1 MNNNQNQPR
10 EFDVVLGGENP
21 APVTGVVLGGIEGV
35 KRRLESE
42 NEEARIAAIRDA
54 LNYEDEELNLLIK
67 AIFEEI
73 KERLGSDDESN
84 RIAGLKDALNYGD
97 EGLSLLVQALNNYS
111 GEIYQDMIWRLRKS
125 GYKGKKVLLNY
136 NPWLVLAT
144 FRDWK
149 DEHWFGGHNI
159 DSPTYGGCYVSNK
172 KSLIKVINHSEV
184 KKIKS
189 LKCEMYYRDRNYKTA
204 FQDFVDTIVEAKDSL
219 VNLKA
224 LRIGDECVTYN
235 VKYLNSRISVCNIYP
250 ILAAYPKL
258 KLLHIR
264 GKMYQED
271 VFIPDN
277 KILAVHNIK
286 NKLAVSAKTFKH
298 ESLKTLIID
307 ADGISDKNLAKL
319 CNLDLPSLEYLEIWL
334 NRGDS
339 HNISIQSL
347 APILAGKYC
356 QNLVYL
362 AIRNSKNTT
371 ELVKAIVDSPII
383 NSLKILEITDGNIR
397 SDGAR
402 ALLESPAIDRLHT
415 LNVSASGLDANTIE
429 KLSQLNCRVITEASH
444 RYYSVWE

>member
-35 KRRLESE
+35 KRRLESG
-42 NEEARIAAIRDA
+42 NEEAKIAAIRDA
-54 LNYEDEELNLLIK
+54 INYDDEGLNALIK
-67 AIFEEI
+67 ALFEEI
-73 KERLGSDDESN
+73 RKQLESEDDN
-84 RIAGLKDALNYGD
+84 IRITALQDALNYGN
-97 EGLSLLVQALNNYS
+97 EGLNLVVQALNNYS
-111 GEIYQDMIWRLRKS
+111 DGIYHDIIWRLRKS

-136 NPWLVLAT
+136 NPWLVLTT

-149 DEHWFGGHNI
+149 DKHWFDGHNI
-159 DSPTYGGCYVSNK
+159 DSPTYGGYYVSDK
-172 KSLIKVINHSEV
+172 KSLIKVINHPGV
-184 KKIKS
+184 KKVKS

-235 VKYLNSRISVCNIYP
+235 IKYLNSRISIGNICP
-250 ILAAYPKL
+250 ILTAYPKL

-264 GKMYQED
+264 GKMYKED

-286 NKLAVSAKTFKH
+286 NKLAVSAKAFKH
-298 ESLKTLIID
+298 ESLKTLVID
-307 ADGISDKNLAKL
+307 ADGISDRNLAKL

-339 HNISIQSL
+339 HNINIESL

-356 QNLVYL
+356 KNLIYL
-362 AIRNSKNTT
+362 GIRNSKNTN
-371 ELVKAIVDSPII
+371 ELIKAIVDSQII
-383 NSLKILEITDGNIR
+383 NSLKILEITNGNIK
-397 SDGAR
+397 SDVAR
-402 ALLESPAIDRLHT
+402 ALLESPAIRKLHT
-415 LNVSASGLDANTIE
+415 LNVSGSGLNANTIE
-429 KLSQLNCRVITEASH
+429 KLSQLNCRIITEASH

>member
-1 MNNNQNQPR
+1 MNNNQNQPG

-35 KRRLESE
+35 KRRLESG
-42 NEEARIAAIRDA
+42 NEEAKIAAIRDA
-54 LNYEDEELNLLIK
+54 LNYQDEGLNALIQALFEKIRTRLESEDDNTITTALE
-67 AIFEEI
+67 
-73 KERLGSDDESN
+73 
-84 RIAGLKDALNYGD
+84 DALNYEN
-97 EGLSLLVQALNNYS
+97 EGLNLVVEALNNYS
-111 GEIYQDMIWRLRKS
+111 GEIHQDMIWRLRKS
-125 GYKGKKVLLNY
+125 GYKGKKALLNY
-136 NPWLVLAT
+136 NPWLVLTT

-149 DEHWFGGHNI
+149 DEHWFNGHNI

-172 KSLIKVINHSEV
+172 KSLTKVINHSGS

-235 VKYLNSRISVCNIYP
+235 IKYLNSRINVCNIYP

-277 KILAVHNIK
+277 KILAIHNIK

-298 ESLKTLIID
+298 ESLKTLVID
-307 ADGISDKNLAKL
+307 ADGISDRNLAKL

-339 HNISIQSL
+339 HNINIESL

-356 QNLVYL
+356 QNLIYL
-362 AIRNSKNTT
+362 AIRNSRNTN
-371 ELVKAIVDSPII
+371 ELIKAIVDSSII
-383 NSLKILEITDGNIR
+383 NSLKILEITNGNIR
-397 SDGAR
+397 SDGVR
-402 ALLESPAIDRLHT
+402 ALVESPAINKLHT
-415 LNVSASGLDANTIE
+415 LNVSGSGLNANTVE
-429 KLSQLNCRVITEASH
+429 KLSQLNCQIITEASH